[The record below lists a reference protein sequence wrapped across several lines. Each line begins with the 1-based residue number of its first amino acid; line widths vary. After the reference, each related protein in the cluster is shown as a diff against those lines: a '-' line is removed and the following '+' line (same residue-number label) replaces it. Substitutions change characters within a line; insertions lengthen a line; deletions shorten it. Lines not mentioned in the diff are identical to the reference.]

1 MYIPIDVLEKLKS
14 RLHIVNSESDRNLE
28 EMIEASIVKLQN
40 TCGDF
45 NIQENAQARE
55 LVFERVRYAYNDVL
69 EHFEKNFSREITDLQ
84 MQLFLKEVNKMKK
97 MNQTYNDGILEFREK
112 RVKYDKYHTVIGTF
126 SYMVFKSW
134 YRKLGITSEEQYR
147 SMQVDTMV
155 VMRVAIPRMKYLEPS
170 MKVEIDGK
178 EYGISRIYE
187 NYSKNEIELS
197 LYEVHI

>member
-1 MYIPIDVLEKLKS
+1 
-14 RLHIVNSESDRNLE
+14 
-28 EMIEASIVKLQN
+28 
-40 TCGDF
+40 
-45 NIQENAQARE
+45 
-55 LVFERVRYAYNDVL
+55 
-69 EHFEKNFSREITDLQ
+69 
-84 MQLFLKEVNKMKK
+84 MKK

-112 RVKYDKYHTVIGTF
+112 RAKYDKYHTVIGTF

-147 SMQVDTMV
+147 SMQV
-155 VMRVAIPRMKYLEPS
+155 
-170 MKVEIDGK
+170 EIDGR

>member
-1 MYIPIDVLEKLKS
+1 
-14 RLHIVNSESDRNLE
+14 
-28 EMIEASIVKLQN
+28 
-40 TCGDF
+40 
-45 NIQENAQARE
+45 
-55 LVFERVRYAYNDVL
+55 
-69 EHFEKNFSREITDLQ
+69 
-84 MQLFLKEVNKMKK
+84 MKK

-112 RVKYDKYHTVIGTF
+112 RAKYDKYHTVIGTF

-155 VMRVAIPRMKYLEPS
+155 VMRVAIPRIKYLEPS
-170 MKVEIDGK
+170 MKVKIDGR

>member
-1 MYIPIDVLEKLKS
+1 M
-14 RLHIVNSESDRNLE
+14 HIVNSESDRNLE

-97 MNQTYNDGILEFREK
+97 
-112 RVKYDKYHTVIGTF
+112 
-126 SYMVFKSW
+126 
-134 YRKLGITSEEQYR
+134 
-147 SMQVDTMV
+147 
-155 VMRVAIPRMKYLEPS
+155 
-170 MKVEIDGK
+170 
-178 EYGISRIYE
+178 
-187 NYSKNEIELS
+187 
-197 LYEVHI
+197 

>member
-69 EHFEKNFSREITDLQ
+69 EHFEKNFTWNHRLADAIVFERSEQD
-84 MQLFLKEVNKMKK
+84 EK

-112 RVKYDKYHTVIGTF
+112 
-126 SYMVFKSW
+126 
-134 YRKLGITSEEQYR
+134 E
-147 SMQVDTMV
+147 
-155 VMRVAIPRMKYLEPS
+155 
-170 MKVEIDGK
+170 
-178 EYGISRIYE
+178 
-187 NYSKNEIELS
+187 
-197 LYEVHI
+197 